1 MSSSILFFI
10 SALFFTAATASP
22 LAARG
27 VTPGCHP
34 NFEGAAL
41 TLTTPSGAN
50 SWSAKPTV
58 GAPVISGTSPSK
70 FFFQQNGNPVVSYTV
85 KTAENNNFAVQLN
98 GAGLSMANV
107 DPSGSN
113 ANQKWMVDCST
124 CATGISGK
132 KGVVASGCSITSN
145 TNGLCVTNQP
155 GAQLTLSSCNN
166 SADQK
171 FDFSV

>member
-10 SALFFTAATASP
+10 SALFFTAASASP

-41 TLTTPSGAN
+41 TVTTPSGAN
-50 SWSAKPTV
+50 SWSAKPAV
-58 GAPVISGTSPSK
+58 GAPVITGPSPSK

-85 KTAENNNFAVQLN
+85 KTVENNNFAVQLN
-98 GAGLSMANV
+98 
-107 DPSGSN
+107 GSN

-132 KGVVASGCSITSN
+132 KG
-145 TNGLCVTNQP
+145 
-155 GAQLTLSSCNN
+155 LTLASCND